1 MLIEKK
7 KQRCLITADIA
18 VPVDANFIEQEIE
31 KIEKYNDLKREIGKI
46 PPMRS
51 VNVVP
56 AGCTWLYDKNV

>member
-1 MLIEKK
+1 M
-7 KQRCLITADIA
+7 CLITDIA

-31 KIEKYNDLKREIGKI
+31 KVEKYKDLKREIAKI

-56 AGCTWLYDKNV
+56 AVICGCTWLYDKKV